1 MEENNLKRYTILLL
15 TLLFLYKVLS
25 CSIVPESEKAQ
36 LPRCPEI
43 SESKEISANEIDTFL
58 TLWQEYVAKG
68 YDKKV
73 SNQISLMEG
82 NLEDNLPISLKLWF
96 NNKCI
101 TAKRFYYIEERLK
114 ASLQTVYLKR
124 HSASI
129 IAILNEKL
137 KDAKDGTEG
146 AYKQMIE
153 EQSKIANIE
162 NISDN
167 EIKIVE
173 MREAEIVKVLSAK

>member
-25 CSIVPESEKAQ
+25 CSIVPETEKAQ

-43 SESKEISANEIDTFL
+43 SEATELSSAEIDNFL
-58 TLWQEYVAKG
+58 TLWKEYVKEG

-73 SNQISLMEG
+73 SNKISLMDG
-82 NLEDNLPISLKLWF
+82 NLEDNLPLSLKLWF
-96 NNKCI
+96 NNNCI
-101 TAKRFYYIEERLK
+101 TAKRFYYIEERLR
-114 ASLQTVYLKR
+114 ASLQTIYLKR
-124 HSASI
+124 HSSSI
-129 IAILNEKL
+129 IAVLNEKM
-137 KDAKDGTEG
+137 KDAEDGAKE
-146 AYKQMIE
+146 AYVQMIE
-153 EQSKIANIE
+153 EQNKIANIE

-173 MREAEIVKVLSAK
+173 MLEAEIVKVLGAK